1 MAEPIK
7 QIDIR
12 DRLHNV
18 FNTSS
23 KLFIKEIILIVM
35 IYMFYS
41 NVTFNTFFTFIKY
54 TFLFLSLRFILSFV
68 TEKRDSITKK
78 KYFDLNAPM
87 IIFTTIILL
96 TYKTGILYNKLLL
109 SLIIVSYSIYIIST
123 QEYYTSD
130 VIITLL
136 LVYSLMNNPNI
147 SYFIETDR
155 E

>member
-87 IIFTTIILL
+87 IIFATMILL
-96 TYKTGILYNKLLL
+96 TYNTGILYNKLLL

-147 SYFIETDR
+147 SYFIETDM